1 MGNIPHTVK
10 QANVLNAGLTIS
22 LFDSN
27 YPENDNK
34 PTVHVVQLTDH
45 VNANWKKENNL
56 LS

>member
-45 VNANWKKENNL
+45 ANAN
-56 LS
+56 